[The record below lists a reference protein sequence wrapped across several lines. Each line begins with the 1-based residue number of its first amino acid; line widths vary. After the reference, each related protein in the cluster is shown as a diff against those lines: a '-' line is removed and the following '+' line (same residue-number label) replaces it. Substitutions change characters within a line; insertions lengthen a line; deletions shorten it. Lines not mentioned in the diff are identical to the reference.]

1 MSSKDVL
8 LITAILALHFHSVS
22 CFQSI
27 PIMRRLWL
35 SHSSGSSTLYSPL
48 ISLDTTALHIPD
60 HVNQQSDDDPN
71 CRNQGGRLSKSFHQK
86 RQSKRRWSEDS
97 VKVNPLLEHW
107 LLDRQ
112 EEQVLV
118 GHFQELKAYQKVKE
132 DMHAELGREPSL
144 GEWAFELQLSPAQL
158 QQRIQVCHIAKQA
171 LISHNIKLVAH
182 LAKSFLRFRPRELKT
197 KKKEDLI
204 QKGILG
210 LSLAAERFD
219 PTSGHKFSTY
229 ATYYIRNSFY
239 EVESEDRPLMNIPK
253 TELYRIRKEKQQ
265 AQDIADQLNL
275 KPEVAQRFLM
285 STAPAIHNVVDG
297 KEMFQSR
304 VKSPDSGVLL
314 SYHTRERVNSLLQEL
329 FEQLGPRRRAVMS
342 LRYGVYLTADSSVE
356 PHPWRCEEIAE
367 HFHYKVRTVRQ
378 IIHESHKLLRTPEN
392 KMRLVEMLREL
403 NDCSADSET
412 LRLNRIVFNRFASRI
427 EDKIKEDDS
436 DDGNSLLGTPSL

>member
-1 MSSKDVL
+1 
-8 LITAILALHFHSVS
+8 
-22 CFQSI
+22 
-27 PIMRRLWL
+27 MRRLWL

-118 GHFQELKAYQKVKE
+118 GHFQELKAYEKVKE

-144 GEWAFELQLSPAQL
+144 EEWAFQLQLSPTQL
-158 QQRIQVCHIAKQA
+158 QQRIQACHVAKQA

-239 EVESEDRPLMNIPK
+239 EVESEDGPLMNIPRNYVAYTLGTSQLVVPPGFTSDAAADDLK
-253 TELYRIRKEKQQ
+253 NKKVQQ
-265 AQDIADQLNL
+265 IVDRLKL
-275 KPEVAQRFLM
+275 KPEVAQRLLM
-285 STAPAIHNVVDG
+285 GTAPAIDDVVDG
-297 KEMFQSR
+297 KEMFQSWI
-304 VKSPDSGVLL
+304 KSPNSGVLL
-314 SYHTRERVNSLLQEL
+314 SYHTRERINNLLQEL
-329 FEQLGPRRRAVMS
+329 FFEQLGPRQCAVMS
-342 LRYGVYLTADSSVE
+342 LRYGVYLTADSLVD
-356 PHPWRCEEIAE
+356 PQPWRFEEIAE
-367 HFHYKVRTVRQ
+367 YFHYKVSTVKTMVHR
-378 IIHESHKLLRTPEN
+378 SHKRLRTPEN
-392 KMRLVEMLREL
+392 RMRLMEMLREL
-403 NDCSADSET
+403 DDCSVDSET
-412 LRLNRIVFNRFASRI
+412 LRLSRTIFNRFASRK
-427 EDKIKEDDS
+427 EEAKEDDS
-436 DDGNSLLGTPSL
+436 VDDDGDMLLVF